1 MPRKPTA
8 QDVADRAGVARSA
21 VSMVVNGKDAGMV
34 APERRQRIL
43 DAAAELGYTPNSVA
57 RSLRNRRTHT
67 IGLVTDQIASS
78 AFGGQL
84 IRAATDI
91 AMEAGYLLLT
101 VDIHGDNARE
111 APAYQAL
118 LHREVDALM
127 FGALSLRSYAPPAA
141 MRERPAMLANCF
153 DPSGAIPG
161 VIADEVEG
169 GRRAAQ
175 LLLDAGHRDVV
186 VLGGQPPLVAMPRR
200 LAGIAAAFEAV
211 GAPAPGVVP
220 GGEGWEIASGVAAAT
235 AALTGDHRP
244 TGLLCANDRVA
255 VGAMLAAARLGL
267 DVPRDLSIVGYD
279 DDENVA
285 GQLVPALTTVRL
297 PHHEIGAVAMRALIA
312 NLEHG
317 DPLPVADQLLPC
329 EPVVRDSVAAPFK
342 TTVG

>member
-1 MPRKPTA
+1 MARKPTA
-8 QDVADRAGVARSA
+8 KDVADRAGVARSA

-43 DAAAELGYTPNSVA
+43 DAAAELGYTPSSVG
-57 RSLRNRRTHT
+57 RSLRNQRTRT

-84 IRAATDI
+84 IRAATDV

-101 VDIHGDNARE
+101 VDIHGDDERE
-111 APAYQAL
+111 APAYEAL

-127 FGALSLRSYAPPAA
+127 FGALSLRSYEPPPA
-141 MRERPAMLANCF
+141 MQERPAILANCY
-153 DPSGAIPG
+153 DPAAGVPG
-161 VIADEVEG
+161 VVADEVEG

-175 LLLDAGHRDVV
+175 LLIDAGHRAVV
-186 VLGGQPPLVAMPRR
+186 SLAGLHDFVAAGRR
-200 LAGIAAAFEAV
+200 QAGIAEAFRSGGLEEPETIETGWDIAD
-211 GAPAPGVVP
+211 GVRL
-220 GGEGWEIASGVAAAT
+220 AT
-235 AALTGDHRP
+235 AVLTRPDRP

-297 PHHEIGAVAMRALIA
+297 PHHEIGAVAMRALVA

-317 DPLPVADQLLPC
+317 DPLPLADQLLPC
-329 EPVVRDSVAAPFK
+329 EPVARDSVAPPA
-342 TTVG
+342 

>member
-8 QDVADRAGVARSA
+8 KDVADRAGVARSA
-21 VSMVVNGKDAGMV
+21 VSMVINGKDAGMV

-43 DAAAELGYTPNSVA
+43 DAAAELGYTPSSVG
-57 RSLRNRRTHT
+57 RSLRNQRTRT

-84 IRAATDI
+84 IRAATDV

-101 VDIHGDNARE
+101 VDIHGDDDRE
-111 APAYQAL
+111 APAYEAL

-127 FGALSLRSYAPPAA
+127 FGALSLRSYAPPAS
-141 MRERPAMLANCF
+141 MRERPAVLANCF
-153 DPSGAIPG
+153 DPEASVPG

-175 LLLDAGHRDVV
+175 LLLDAGHRHVV
-186 VLGGQPPLVAMPRR
+186 SLAGLSSFVAAGRR
-200 LAGIAAAFEAV
+200 QAGIAEAFRNADLASPEVIETGWDIADGVRFGTAV
-211 GAPAPGVVP
+211 LSR
-220 GGEGWEIASGVAAAT
+220 E
-235 AALTGDHRP
+235 HRP

-255 VGAMLAAARLGL
+255 VGVMLAAARLGL
-267 DVPRDLSIVGYD
+267 EVPRDVSIVGYD

-297 PHHEIGAVAMRALIA
+297 PHHEIGAVAMRALVA
-312 NLEHG
+312 TLEHG
-317 DPLPVADQLLPC
+317 TALPLADQLLPC
-329 EPVVRDSVAAPFK
+329 EPVPRDSVAPPA
-342 TTVG
+342 